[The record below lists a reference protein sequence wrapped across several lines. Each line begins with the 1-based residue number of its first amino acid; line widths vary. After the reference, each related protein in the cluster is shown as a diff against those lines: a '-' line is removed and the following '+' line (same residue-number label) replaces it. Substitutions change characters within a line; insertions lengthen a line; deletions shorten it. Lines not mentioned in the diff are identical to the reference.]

1 MHTAFD
7 AGQAVS
13 LIPVFKLDGNMDSM
27 ALSFF

>member
-1 MHTAFD
+1 MPTAFD

-13 LIPVFKLDGNMDSM
+13 LIPVSKLDGTVDSM